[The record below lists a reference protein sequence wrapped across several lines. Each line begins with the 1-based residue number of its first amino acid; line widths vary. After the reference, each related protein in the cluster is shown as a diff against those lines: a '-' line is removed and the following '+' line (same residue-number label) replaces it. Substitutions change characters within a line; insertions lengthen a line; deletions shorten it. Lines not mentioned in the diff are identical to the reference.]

1 MDVLTCARR
10 CIKESLCRSRV
21 VAVSASLWGRV
32 REWALGSLPEA
43 DPDVG
48 TDHRESQQAPSV
60 PSQAL
65 RDLYMLT

>member
-1 MDVLTCARR
+1 MCKEVRKRVPVPKQSHC
-10 CIKESLCRSRV
+10 CICI
-21 VAVSASLWGRV
+21 LWGRV
-32 REWALGSLPEA
+32 RKWAPGSLPEA